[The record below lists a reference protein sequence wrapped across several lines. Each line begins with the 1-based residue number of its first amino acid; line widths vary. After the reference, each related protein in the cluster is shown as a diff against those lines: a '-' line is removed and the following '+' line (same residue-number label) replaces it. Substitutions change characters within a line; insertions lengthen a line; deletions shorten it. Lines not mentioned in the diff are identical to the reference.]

1 MSNVQ
6 IDQNAQWRSNG
17 VKDAMEEIVSDR
29 LVVIL
34 SIRLKKTA
42 ESECCSR
49 QLNRRC
55 DTDSFRLM
63 ATIIQQNRKV
73 VIT

>member
-1 MSNVQ
+1 MSTGNVQ

-34 SIRLKKTA
+34 SICLKKTA
-42 ESECCSR
+42 ESECW
-49 QLNRRC
+49 LNRRC
-55 DTDSFRLM
+55 DTDSLRLM
-63 ATIIQQNRKV
+63 ATIIQQNRKL